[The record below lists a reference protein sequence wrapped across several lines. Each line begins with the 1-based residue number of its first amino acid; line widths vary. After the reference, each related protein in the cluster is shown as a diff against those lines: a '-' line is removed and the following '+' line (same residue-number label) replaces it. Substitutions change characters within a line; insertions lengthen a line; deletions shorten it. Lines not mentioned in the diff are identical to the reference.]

1 MKSDPFERSF
11 ALMGRTADYSKQSC
25 SIAAAMQVVGDPW
38 TLLIVRD
45 AFGGTRRFE
54 QWQEHLGVARNV
66 LASRLKRL
74 VADGVME
81 ARLYSH
87 RPPRREY
94 VLTKKGRDLYPV
106 LMTMLT
112 WGERHLTGACEEGPR
127 FKHAA
132 CGQPFRARIHCE
144 ACGEPTAPH
153 ELILVSSPDMK
164 IDEDRPAEKVAA

>member
-1 MKSDPFERSF
+1 
-11 ALMGRTADYSKQSC
+11 MGRTADYSKQSC
-25 SIAAAMQVVGDPW
+25 PIAAAMQVVGDPW

-54 QWQEHLGVARNV
+54 QWQERLGVARNV

-74 VADGVME
+74 VGEGILE
-81 ARLYSH
+81 ARLYCQ

-112 WGERHLTGACEEGPR
+112 WGERYAGEACSHGLGEGGA
-127 FKHAA
+127 FKHKN

-153 ELILVSSPDMK
+153 DLIMTTPPSLKSD
-164 IDEDRPAEKVAA
+164 DEALTLAA

>member
-1 MKSDPFERSF
+1 
-11 ALMGRTADYSKQSC
+11 
-25 SIAAAMQVVGDPW
+25 MQVVGDPW

-54 QWQEHLGVARNV
+54 QWQERLGVARNV

-74 VADGVME
+74 VAEEVME
-81 ARLYSH
+81 ARLYSQ

-112 WGERHLTGACEEGPR
+112 WGERYVTESCGAPT
-127 FKHAA
+127 FKHKN

-153 ELILVSSPDMK
+153 DLVVVAAPGLR
-164 IDEDRPAEKVAA
+164 IDESRHEAPAVVPAKAA